1 MSLLSFI
8 FDLNCGGLQR
18 EAPMDDDEEAP
29 LAESDYCPPAVCQCN
44 NCGRTFHETWLH
56 HWCPA
61 GCGGRIYRS

>member
-8 FDLNCGGLQR
+8 FDLNCGGLAR
-18 EAPMDDDEEAP
+18 EVVEDDEASVAPPEEMP
-29 LAESDYCPPAVCQCN
+29 LALCACN

-61 GCGGRIYRS
+61 GCGGRIYVK